1 MGKNISS
8 QLFILL
14 ISSIMVF
21 TACKKDDDEGS
32 NPSPVVPTE
41 KASLDISLAATY
53 NSKSVATYDEVNID
67 IQQISF
73 HTSGD
78 SSVSSG
84 WYDLETNP
92 GIYNLLDYV
101 VDDTLI
107 AFDSLVSTQTI
118 SQIRLLLG
126 DANTVMVD
134 GELYDLS
141 TPSAQTSGLK
151 VQVHTELLPD
161 SAFVIMLDFDP
172 EKSVKQTG
180 NNNYKLSP
188 VIRTVVNPD

>member
-1 MGKNISS
+1 MKKILSIS
-8 QLFILL
+8 LILSLML
-14 ISSIMVF
+14 IVIAS
-21 TACKKDDDEGS
+21 CNKDDDES
-32 NPSPVVPTE
+32 NPNQPPPVPTE
-41 KASLDISLAATY
+41 KASLDVSLAASY
-53 NSKSVATYDEVNID
+53 SSKAVSSYDQVNID

-101 VDDTLI
+101 VDDTLL
-107 AFDSLVSTQTI
+107 AFDSLVSAQTI

-126 DANTVMVD
+126 DDNTVMVD
-134 GELYDLS
+134 SVLYDLS
-141 TPSAQTSGLK
+141 TPSGQTSGLK

-161 SAFVIMLDFDP
+161 SAYVIMLDFDP
-172 EKSVKQTG
+172 EESVKQTG
-180 NNNYKLSP
+180 NDKYKLSP
-188 VIRTVVNPD
+188 VIRTVVNP

>member
-1 MGKNISS
+1 MKKILSIS
-8 QLFILL
+8 LILSLML
-14 ISSIMVF
+14 IVIAS
-21 TACKKDDDEGS
+21 CNKDDDES
-32 NPSPVVPTE
+32 NPNQPPPVPTE
-41 KASLDISLAATY
+41 KASLDVSLAASY
-53 NSKSVATYDEVNID
+53 SSKAVSSYDQVNID

-107 AFDSLVSTQTI
+107 AFDSLVSSQTV

-126 DANTVMVD
+126 DDNTVMVD
-134 GELYDLS
+134 GVIHDLS
-141 TPSAQTSGLK
+141 TPSGQTSGLK

-161 SAFVIMLDFDP
+161 SAYVIMLDFDP
-172 EKSVKQTG
+172 ENSVKQTG
-180 NNNYKLSP
+180 NGNYKLSP
-188 VIRTVVNPD
+188 VIRTVINP

>member
-1 MGKNISS
+1 MKKILSIS
-8 QLFILL
+8 LILSLML
-14 ISSIMVF
+14 IVIAS
-21 TACKKDDDEGS
+21 CNKDDDES
-32 NPSPVVPTE
+32 NPNQPPPVSTE
-41 KASLDISLAATY
+41 KASLDVSLAASY
-53 NSKSVATYDEVNID
+53 SSKAVSSYDQVNID

-101 VDDTLI
+101 VDDTLL
-107 AFDSLVSTQTI
+107 AFDSLVSAQTI

-126 DANTVMVD
+126 DDNTVMVD
-134 GELYDLS
+134 SVLYDLS
-141 TPSAQTSGLK
+141 TPSGQTSGLK

-161 SAFVIMLDFDP
+161 SAYVIMLDFDP
-172 EKSVKQTG
+172 EESVKQTG
-180 NNNYKLSP
+180 NDKYKLSP
-188 VIRTVVNPD
+188 VIRTVVNP